1 LNAPAIAVAALKQ
14 AVETGKVLQGDIILF
29 NITGG
34 GVARAR
40 EDLSLY
46 SLQPNI
52 IVSQWEDAVDFLEDR
67 ACSR

>member
-1 LNAPAIAVAALKQ
+1 LNAPAIAVAALEK
-14 AVETGKVLQGDIILF
+14 AVETGKVLQGEIILL

-40 EDLSLY
+40 EDLTLY
-46 SLQPNI
+46 NLQPNI